1 RDGLLDTDEADRTNE
16 LSPPSSEAAPAN
28 DDPGRRDPPPPTE
41 ATPRERT
48 DEPTG
53 FRHGMPP
60 LPPTFV
66 AAPAETTPPARPL
79 PAPANRTDE
88 FPRQT
93 ASTAPAHRSDLR
105 PVPAAPAVVRENRL

>member
-1 RDGLLDTDEADRTNE
+1 MPEIRTNE
-16 LSPPSSEAAPAN
+16 LPPRGAGPAHDDCDRREA
-28 DDPGRRDPPPPTE
+28 PPPAE

-48 DEPTG
+48 DGPTG

-79 PAPANRTDE
+79 PAPANRMDE
-88 FPRQT
+88 FPSPT